1 MIGSSDTDCGGVVSL
16 VSSVRLDAKL
26 GQLRGEVLRTF
37 GTWLFASQAVV
48 IAAVSVLVAI
58 A

>member
-1 MIGSSDTDCGGVVSL
+1 MSL
-16 VSSVRLDAKL
+16 VSSVRLAAKL